1 MVTNPELGRVVHAI
15 GWNLATADAVAAG
28 DVPAI
33 LAACAL
39 GREDVESLATVIA
52 AYSALHR
59 DDDAARLAD
68 ELIERSGTS

>member
-1 MVTNPELGRVVHAI
+1 MTNPELGRVVHAI
-15 GWNLATADAVAAG
+15 GWNTATADAVAAG
-28 DVPAI
+28 DVPTI

-52 AYSALHR
+52 AYAALHH

-68 ELIERSGTS
+68 HLIERSRTA

>member
-15 GWNLATADAVAAG
+15 GWNSATADAVAAG

-33 LAACAL
+33 LAAYADL
-39 GREDVESLATVIA
+39 
-52 AYSALHR
+52 YR

-68 ELIERSGTS
+68 HLIERSGTA